1 MSAGKYTS
9 DAAGWS
15 RHAYADSATYLRRRA
30 ELITPGLATGATI
43 LDLACGDG
51 GLGAFL
57 PGYRYVGVDL
67 NEAMVEEARRNGVD
81 AHVGDLN
88 DYVPAEPVAATTLFR
103 ALYYA
108 NDRPAFFRHVASYT
122 QRRLV
127 FDLNPR
133 QYAPTDVVR
142 DLHAAGWSDVTLRPF
157 FVPQRVSLPGPTHVL
172 ARILERSGPV
182 ARAILR
188 ARFTYVVSASA
199 PS

>member
-172 ARILERSGPV
+172 ARLLERSGPV

-188 ARFTYVVSASA
+188 TRFTYVVSASA